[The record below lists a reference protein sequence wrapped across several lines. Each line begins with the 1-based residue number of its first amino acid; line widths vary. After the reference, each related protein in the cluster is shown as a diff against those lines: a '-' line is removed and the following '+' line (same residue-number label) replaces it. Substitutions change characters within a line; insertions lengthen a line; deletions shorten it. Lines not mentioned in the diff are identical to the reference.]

1 MVIGTA
7 GSDVM
12 AGKVLV
18 TGGSGY
24 IAGFII
30 RQLVAEGWMVNTT
43 IRNLAREDEVR
54 GWLDVDPGR
63 LAFFAA
69 DLMEDAGWAKA
80 VAGCSHV
87 AHVASPLPSNAPKSD
102 DELIVPA
109 REGALRALRFAR
121 DAGVARVVMTSSV
134 AAISYGHR
142 GKTRFTEA
150 DWTDVTSADA
160 YAYVKSKTIAERAAR
175 DWMAREG
182 GAMEFCTVNPSL
194 VLGPL
199 LTADFSTS
207 LEAIRKLLEGAMPG
221 IPRLGFGVVDV
232 RDVAAMHV
240 RLLTEPGMNNERFIA
255 SGPFVWMEDIAR
267 ILRDTLGNDASR
279 VPTRK
284 LPNFLVKIA
293 AQFDPVLRQVVG
305 EIGNIRENDASHARQ
320 VLGWH
325 SRPVDESVADT
336 ARDMI
341 RLGVVKI

>member
-1 MVIGTA
+1 MT
-7 GSDVM
+7 
-12 AGKVLV
+12 GKVLV

-30 RQLVAEGWMVNTT
+30 RQLITEGWTVNTT
-43 IRNLAREDEVR
+43 IRNLARESEVR
-54 GWLDVDPGR
+54 GWLDVDNSK

-69 DLMEDAGWAKA
+69 DLMDDAGWAEA

-102 DELIVPA
+102 DELIIPA
-109 REGALRALRFAR
+109 TQGALRALRFAR
-121 DAGVARVVMTSSV
+121 DAGVRRLVMTSSV
-134 AAISYGHR
+134 AAISYGHK

-150 DWTDVTSADA
+150 DWTDVDSPDA

-182 GAMEFCTVNPSL
+182 GALEYCTVNPSL

-207 LEAIRKLLEGAMPG
+207 LEAIKKLLEGSMPG

-232 RDVAAMHV
+232 RDVADMHV
-240 RLLTEPGMNNERFIA
+240 KLLTMAGMNGERFIA
-255 SGPFVWMEDIAR
+255 SGPFIWMADIAR
-267 ILRDTLGNDASR
+267 ILRDTLGNDAR
-279 VPTRK
+279 KVPTRK
-284 LPNFLVKIA
+284 LPDFIVKIA
-293 AQFDPVLRQVVG
+293 ARFDPVLRQVTG
-305 EIGNIRENDASHARQ
+305 EIGNVRENDASHAKA
-320 VLGWH
+320 VLGWET
-325 SRPVDESVADT
+325 RPVEQSITDT